1 MVVED
6 IGPLPEAAMAEL
18 HKQLKP
24 HLKKAPPAAFV
35 PHPGENVVP
44 YAREH
49 ELPQLPWDGA

>member
-1 MVVED
+1 
-6 IGPLPEAAMAEL
+6 MAEL